1 MSEQDRIHALVEE
14 GKISQQEAA
23 LLLETLQD
31 TEQNTE
37 GNIGGNTERE
47 ENERVNVSKPIT
59 PPHPPTSLP
68 NAELVAS
75 TPPPNAPEP
84 PSKAPPTSSA
94 QEVTRWVTVSMLAGD
109 LDVHVDTSL
118 SEPVFE
124 GKAELTRRGDN
135 FEIRQ
140 RPRQKEGES
149 ILDNLLNWVKAGD
162 LRVRIPAG
170 YGLEVQ
176 SKAGD
181 INVRDIPYLKGKL
194 LAGDVD
200 AQAIGGVDLVLQA
213 GDVDVSLRLT
223 AGEHRLKAKAGD
235 VNVVLLAGSSVTTKG
250 NISAGSLHV
259 EGPFTRRESMTG
271 GRFEGTVGA
280 GTARLEVDLMAGD
293 VSVKA

>member
-1 MSEQDRIHALVEE
+1 MSEQDRIQALVEE

-23 LLLETLQD
+23 LLLEALQD
-31 TEQNTE
+31 PEQNTE
-37 GNIGGNTERE
+37 GNTERE
-47 ENERVNVSKPIT
+47 EDERVNVSKPIT
-59 PPHPPTSLP
+59 PPHPPTSLS
-68 NAELVAS
+68 NAEPIAS
-75 TPPPNAPEP
+75 TPPPGAEP
-84 PSKAPPTSSA
+84 PFKAPSTSST

-109 LDVHVDTSL
+109 LDVHIDTSL
-118 SEPVFE
+118 SEPAFE
-124 GKAELTRRGDN
+124 GKAELTRRGDD

-181 INVRDIPYLKGKL
+181 IDVEDVPYLKGKL

-200 AQAIGGVDLVLQA
+200 AQDIGGVDLVLQA

-235 VNVVLLAGSSVTTKG
+235 VDIVLLAGSSVTAKG
-250 NISAGSLHV
+250 TISAGSLHV
-259 EGPFTRRESMTG
+259 EEPFTRQESMTG

-280 GTARLEVDLMAGD
+280 GAARLEVDLMAGD